1 MRSAYSVWSQDW
13 MKTTCVGPSP
23 GRSTTA
29 TDGDAVTI
37 APAWNFHLTRS
48 PVTFAAVICVS
59 AGLKKSRCG
68 PPAKVGH
75 SPAAA
80 ADATRRPARTVARAC
95 GRAFMKDTPRR
106 PYHAPERCVDKNRSS
121 EILVDHRR
129 TGVVQAPMTPIGRIR
144 PVVFLLWLAV
154 LLAPS
159 GGARAYDVV

>member
-1 MRSAYSVWSQDW
+1 
-13 MKTTCVGPSP
+13 
-23 GRSTTA
+23 
-29 TDGDAVTI
+29 
-37 APAWNFHLTRS
+37 
-48 PVTFAAVICVS
+48 AVICVS

-159 GGARAYDVV
+159 GGARAYDVVLSTQGEYMDAYLVNGTPFPPRVVFDDPDPPAPTD